1 MAVRHPRL
9 MTYLL
14 DTHTFIWLATRDRR
28 LSRAV
33 IDLTADPGN
42 DICLSVISRWEIVL
56 KQRRDPELLP
66 EPFEAAFAR
75 SSFSPLDLGFDV
87 PGHLAKLPYHHN
99 DPFDRLIVAHAMSS
113 GCRLV
118 SRDGNIQKYDVPI
131 FW

>member
-33 IDLTADPGN
+33 IDLTADPAN

-56 KQRRDPELLP
+56 KLRRDPKLLP

-75 SSFSPLDLGFDV
+75 SSFGSLDLAFDV
-87 PGHLAKLPYHHN
+87 PSHLAKLPYHHN

-113 GCRLV
+113 GRRLV